1 MKVATTR
8 GKPMAE
14 VGIKELR
21 DGLSRYVAAV
31 RGGGEELIIT
41 DRGTPVAK
49 LTPLE
54 SQDEQ
59 YRRLVADG
67 AITPPLEPAVEI
79 PFPRVRLDGAGK
91 TAADYV
97 IEQRG

>member
-1 MKVATTR
+1 
-8 GKPMAE
+8 MAE

-31 RGGGEELIIT
+31 SSGGEELIIT

-54 SQDEQ
+54 SRDEQ
-59 YRRLVADG
+59 YRRLVAEG
-67 AITPPLEPAVEI
+67 VITPPLEPGGEI